1 MTSSRPYLIR
11 AMYQWMV
18 DNGMT
23 PHILVDATSE
33 SVQVPSKY
41 VENNRIVLN
50 IGPMAVHGLTLGNDV
65 VNFSARFEGKSTK
78 VVVPIEC
85 VLAIYTREN
94 GQGMMFGEEGEQPP
108 SGPGVTSS
116 SKPQLK
122 VVK

>member
-1 MTSSRPYLIR
+1 
-11 AMYQWMV
+11 MYQWMV

-23 PHILVDATSE
+23 PHMLVDAS
-33 SVQVPSKY
+33 SDLVRVPSKY
-41 VENNRIVLN
+41 VEDNRIVLN
-50 IGPMAVHGLTLGNDV
+50 IGPMAVHGLTLGNDE
-65 VNFSARFEGKSTK
+65 VNFSASFDGQAME

-85 VLAIYTREN
+85 VLAIYAREN

-108 SGPGVTSS
+108 SGPENKPP

>member
-1 MTSSRPYLIR
+1 
-11 AMYQWMV
+11 MV

-23 PHILVDATSE
+23 PHVLVDASGE
-33 SVQVPSKY
+33 SVRVPAKH

-50 IGPMAVHGLTLGNDV
+50 IGPMAVNGLTLGNEE
-65 VNFSARFEGKSTK
+65 VNFSARFQGKSMR
-78 VVVPIEC
+78 VVVPVQN

-94 GQGMMFGEEGEQPP
+94 GQGMMFGDEGENPP
-108 SGPGVTSS
+108 AGPGSKPS